1 MPHRASTTFPR
12 RRRTHRLNR
21 SSREDRQAMTFS
33 TDVHAQG
40 EAAADPF
47 GERLRPTISVRRQI
61 LGGRFRFES
70 DSADLLALVDAA
82 YAGLPEHRF
91 ATVAPEF
98 RIELRVLPR
107 EAATGR
113 ATPPPVRAQAGAG
126 LLCGMMDEA
135 NYVVLVP
142 AQHRGLVVVSQDMLA
157 HPYHVRYELIE
168 FAVFMLAARGLG
180 LVPLHGACIGQD
192 GRGVLLLGASGAGKS
207 TLALQGLLDGMDFL
221 AEDGVFVHPDNL
233 LATGVANYLH
243 VKEDVFR
250 FVEDETVRAWI
261 ETSPVIHRRS
271 GVAKFEADLREGT
284 GRPAAMPLRLAG
296 AVMVSA
302 ETAADPSRLLRRL
315 PWEEVAAWLAADQP
329 YAAGQPGWER
339 FVHRLGGLGVY
350 ELRRGEHPRDAI
362 AALRA
367 LLAAGVTG
375 R

>member
-1 MPHRASTTFPR
+1 
-12 RRRTHRLNR
+12 
-21 SSREDRQAMTFS
+21 MTFS

-47 GERLRPTISVRRQI
+47 GERVRPTISVRRQI

-70 DSADLLALVDAA
+70 DSADLLDLVDAA

-91 ATVAPEF
+91 STVAPEF
-98 RIELRVLPR
+98 RIELRLLPR
-107 EAATGR
+107 EAAATR
-113 ATPPPVRAQAGAG
+113 TTPPPVRTQAGAG

-142 AQHRGLVVVSQDMLA
+142 AHHRGLVVVSQDMLA

-180 LVPLHGACIGQD
+180 LVPLHGACIGHE

-207 TLALQGLLDGMDFL
+207 TLALHGLLDGMDFL
-221 AEDGVFVHPDNL
+221 AEDGVFVQPDNL

-243 VKEDVFR
+243 VKEDVLR
-250 FVEDETVRAWI
+250 FLDDNVTRAWI
-261 ETSPVIHRRS
+261 EGSPVIHRRS
-271 GVAKFEADLREGT
+271 GVAKFEADLREGA
-284 GRPAAMPLRLAG
+284 GRPPPAPLRLAG
-296 AVMVSA
+296 AVVVSA
-302 ETAADPSRLLRRL
+302 ETAPDSSRLLRRL
-315 PWEEVAAWLAADQP
+315 PWEQVPALLAVDQP
-329 YAAGQPGWER
+329 YAAGQPGWDR

-350 ELRRGEHPRDAI
+350 ELRRGRHPQDAI

-367 LLAAGVTG
+367 LLAAGVIG